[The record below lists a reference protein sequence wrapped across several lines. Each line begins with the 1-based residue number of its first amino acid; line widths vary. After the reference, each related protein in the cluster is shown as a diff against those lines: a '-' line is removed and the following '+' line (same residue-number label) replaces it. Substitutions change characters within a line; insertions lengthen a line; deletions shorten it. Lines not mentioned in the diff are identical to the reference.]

1 MNLTR
6 LMTLGLLASGGPQHG
21 HELRLHAERSNVS
34 AWGGV
39 SVGALH
45 RELKTMDG
53 LGMVEA
59 VLTESVNGR
68 PPRTIY
74 RITERGR
81 EELHTLRCEAI
92 SETHLGPDRLG
103 VALLFGTISDAEMLA
118 GLLRQRRARLVADRD
133 GVVAE
138 WTRLSNL
145 AGVLANSGA
154 KSMFRRRQLQIEAE
168 LAWLDECEQDLLRA
182 VASTDDEKSRS

>member
-1 MNLTR
+1 
-6 LMTLGLLASGGPQHG
+6 MTLGLLASGGPQHG
-21 HELRLHAERSNVS
+21 HEIRLQAERSNVS
-34 AWGGV
+34 VWGGV

-53 LGMVEA
+53 LGLVEA

-74 RITERGR
+74 RITEQGR
-81 EELHTLRCEAI
+81 EELKNLRTTAI
-92 SETHLGPDRLG
+92 SAPHTGPDRLG
-103 VALLFGTISDAEMLA
+103 VALLFGVVSDADELA
-118 GLLRQRRARLVADRD
+118 GLLRQRRAKLVADRD

-138 WTRLSNL
+138 WGRLSEL
-145 AGVLANSGA
+145 IGA
-154 KSMFRRRQLQIEAE
+154 LTNFGTKAMFRRRQLQIEAE

-182 VASTDDEKSRS
+182 VAPDVDAKSEG